1 MKKRFI
7 HIALISVS
15 ASLAVMLLLAIPLT
29 LSVYFHDIQVELRG
43 MLVLIASDEAQME
56 ADPQGFA
63 ISRGDMLGS
72 NERDI
77 RLTILTPE
85 GEVLADSHT
94 ADRYSEAGKDEI
106 SQAREEGWGFDIHKS
121 ARLGKYCYYVA
132 YYNGSYI
139 YRLSM
144 EISQMARAMVVL
156 CLSCI
161 VGAFVG
167 ILVAGLLSKY
177 FAKRSARDV
186 HTLAKVAKKA
196 ASGDLTVRARM
207 DEDSGELRDI
217 GNAVNKMTKTLARR
231 NKQLTAANDSLNA
244 VLQGVKDGVVAVDG
258 NDGGIIILTD
268 HAREILGGD
277 PQKGRTLDTVGPN
290 YVYVRDA
297 MLRARA
303 ENQPVECDVTIGSMP
318 EKTVSIWAAPLEQD
332 EGAIA
337 VIEDVTRMRELER
350 MRRDFVANVTHELKT
365 PLTSI
370 RGYIELLSSGKRDE
384 QTARQF
390 YEIIEIEAQRL
401 ANLIDDLLELSS
413 IEQANTRPKA
423 EPVSVADTVREVFEQ
438 VAPMA
443 QKMEVALQ
451 SDIQEG
457 LTVTMTHKHLQE
469 LVMNLTDNA
478 VKYNRPG
485 GRVTVHGRQEAGNIV
500 ISVSDT
506 GIGIP
511 PESVD
516 RIFERFYRVDKGRS
530 RELGGTGLGL
540 SIVKHIAGL
549 YGGSVR
555 VDSTLGQG
563 TAFTVCLPAEE

>member
-1 MKKRFI
+1 MRKRFI

-15 ASLAVMLLLAIPLT
+15 IGLAVMLALSIPLT
-29 LSVYFHDIQVELRG
+29 MSVYIHDVRAELRG
-43 MLVLIASDEAQME
+43 MLVLIAGERELME
-56 ADPQGFA
+56 EDPTGFA
-63 ISRGDMLGS
+63 ISRGDMLSVSG
-72 NERDI
+72 RAI
-77 RLTILTPE
+77 RLTVLDPE
-85 GEVLADSHT
+85 GMVVADSVT
-94 ADRYSEAGKDEI
+94 ADRYDQSEQEEI
-106 SQAREEGWGFDIHKS
+106 RSAIESGWGDDIHKS
-121 ARLGKYCYYVA
+121 SRTGTYCYYAA
-132 YYNGSYI
+132 YYDGSYI
-139 YRLSM
+139 YRISM
-144 EISQMARAMVVL
+144 EISQMAWAVILL
-156 CLSCI
+156 CLSC
-161 VGAFVG
+161 VTGAAAG
-167 ILVAGLLSKY
+167 LLVAVLLSKY

-207 DEDSGELRDI
+207 DEDSGDLRDI

-231 NKQLTAANDSLNA
+231 NKQLIAANDSLNA
-244 VLQGVKDGVVAVDG
+244 VLQGMKDGVVAVDG
-258 NDGGIIILTD
+258 DKGGIIILTD

-277 PQKGRTLDTVGPN
+277 PQKGDTLETVGPN

-297 MLRARA
+297 MERSRA
-303 ENQPVECDVTIGSMP
+303 EKHPVECDVTIGGLP
-318 EKTVSIWAAPLEQD
+318 ERTVSIWAAPLEQE

-337 VIEDVTRMRELER
+337 VVVDVTHMRALEQ

-370 RGYIELLSSGKRDE
+370 RGYVELLSSGRRDE

-413 IEQANTRPKA
+413 IEQAVDRPKA
-423 EPVSVADTVREVFEQ
+423 EPAAIAPVVREVFEQ

-443 QKMEVALQ
+443 QK
-451 SDIQEG
+451 SDVLLESDVPDD

-469 LVMNLTDNA
+469 LLMNLTDNA
-478 VKYNRPG
+478 VKYNRAG
-485 GRVTVHGRQEAGNIV
+485 GRVTVCARREGGSTV
-500 ISVSDT
+500 LTVSDT

-511 PESVD
+511 PESVE

-540 SIVKHIAGL
+540 SIVKHIVGL
-549 YGGSVR
+549 YEGTVR
-555 VDSTLGQG
+555 VDSTLGVG
-563 TAFTVCLPAEE
+563 TTFTVRLPVV